1 MLPTHRKA
9 RADCAADQGN
19 GRSAQVRG
27 PRCTWRVG
35 PEILRHGTLLT
46 DPWAMDDEH
55 ERRALAGV
63 RERLC
68 ERYPDLD
75 PALVEAAVRVSHLEL
90 TGNPIRDFVPLLVE
104 HAARDRLAFAIH
116 NPSTDDAPS
125 PDPQSAPPHDDGVPT
140 ASLHDVEEAV

>member
-1 MLPTHRKA
+1 M
-9 RADCAADQGN
+9 
-19 GRSAQVRG
+19 
-27 PRCTWRVG
+27 
-35 PEILRHGTLLT
+35 RHGSVLT
-46 DPWAMDDEH
+46 DPWAMDEEH

-104 HAARDRLAFAIH
+104 HAARDRLAFAIQ

-125 PDPQSAPPHDDGVPT
+125 PGPLSTASPDPQSAPSDDDGVPT

>member
-1 MLPTHRKA
+1 
-9 RADCAADQGN
+9 
-19 GRSAQVRG
+19 
-27 PRCTWRVG
+27 
-35 PEILRHGTLLT
+35 
-46 DPWAMDDEH
+46 MDDEH
-55 ERRALAGV
+55 ERLALAGV

-116 NPSTDDAPS
+116 NPSTDESPT
-125 PDPQSAPPHDDGVPT
+125 PDPLSEPSDDDGVPT

>member
-1 MLPTHRKA
+1 
-9 RADCAADQGN
+9 
-19 GRSAQVRG
+19 
-27 PRCTWRVG
+27 
-35 PEILRHGTLLT
+35 
-46 DPWAMDDEH
+46 MDDEH
-55 ERRALAGV
+55 ERLALAGV

-104 HAARDRLAFAIH
+104 HAARDRLAFAIQ
-116 NPSTDDAPS
+116 NPSTDEAPS
-125 PDPQSAPPHDDGVPT
+125 PDPLSAPSDDDAVPT